1 MFHRMFGRRRSP
13 VEGEP
18 NADSGTEA
26 TEGQAD
32 IVNSDDFV
40 LLGEMLFFSLF
51 FFPPFSFFGMYFLF
65 FHCSIS
71 SSPTSF
77 SSPLHVILCCGLY
90 AFMLQQKPAKAIVRK
105 NRARTSSFTR

>member
-51 FFPPFSFFGMYFLF
+51 FFFPLLF
-65 FHCSIS
+65 FWYVFFIFPLFHFFLPNIFFFTS
-71 SSPTSF
+71 SCYSLLW
-77 SSPLHVILCCGLY
+77 PLRIY
-90 AFMLQQKPAKAIVRK
+90 APAKASK
-105 NRARTSSFTR
+105 SNSQEK

>member
-51 FFPPFSFFGMYFLF
+51 FFSPSLFLVCIFYFSIVPFLPPQHLFLHLFMLF
-65 FHCSIS
+65 FAVASTHLCSS
-71 SSPTSF
+71 KS
-77 SSPLHVILCCGLY
+77 
-90 AFMLQQKPAKAIVRK
+90 QQKQ
-105 NRARTSSFTR
+105 